1 MSFLDDI
8 KDSVSDFANKVAD
21 KLIPK
26 ELAPLLPI
34 AGAFAPGLG
43 GIFASNIGRFLIPQL
58 LTALSS
64 AKQTGEIDPTQ
75 QVITGILSALQ
86 TPTQQTAAE
95 KALLEQN
102 PELALQVEKANKL
115 ADATK
120 ITDKARLKEL
130 AQAGDIEGLGMFED
144 YGTLIDAPAKIP
156 FTDKTI
162 GDFLGGPFQPG
173 DRFGIEEALAFT
185 DDAGATRFFDPGSAA
200 LEDFLAT
207 EATSPINLS
216 NLTGEELRTAIV
228 DAGNITGKG
237 FDTKLG
243 ALQKEL
249 GSQQGLQALNRAR
262 QFFDSPIGFNFPTAT
277 KLGVGAAPFLAAQ
290 AAQLEAEQEAL
301 EAEEAAEA
309 ERFAG
314 ARDDLFDYFRR
325 LSDPRGL
332 FAAMGGRVGAQEGGP
347 ISGITDMINQ
357 SIDEMQDNLSQ
368 QIQGGFTTQETI
380 VPIDAA
386 PTNATTQPQGFQA
399 LPNIDLFRQRINQMR
414 SRLQQSGGQL
424 GQSLFN
430 PMSRQMMARQRQ
442 NQGQAGLSSLMN
454 FAEGG
459 MTSAPGVPSGMQVDG
474 RNGTFIPMGVKEKAD
489 DVPAMLS
496 KNEFVMTADAVRAM
510 GDGNVNKGAQ
520 RMYDLMNSLEAR
532 V

>member
-1 MSFLDDI
+1 MSILDKI
-8 KDSVSDFANKVAD
+8 SDFANRVAD
-21 KLIPK
+21 KIVPK
-26 ELAPLLPI
+26 ELAPFLPI
-34 AGAFAPGLG
+34 AGAFLPGLG
-43 GIFASNIGRFLIPQL
+43 LAGTSAFSKFLVPQL

-64 AKQTGEIDPTQ
+64 AKQTGEVDPTQ

-86 TPTQQTAAE
+86 TPTEQTAAE

-130 AQAGDIEGLGMFED
+130 AQAGDIEGLGVFED
-144 YGTLIDAPAKIP
+144 YGTVFDAPAKIP

-162 GDFLGGPFQPG
+162 GDFFGGPFQPG

-200 LEDFLAT
+200 LDDFLAT
-207 EATSPINLS
+207 EVTSPINLS
-216 NLTGEELRTAIV
+216 GLTGEELRTAVV

-262 QFFDSPIGFNFPTAT
+262 QFFDAPIGFNAPTFA
-277 KLGVGAAPFLAAQ
+277 KAGVGAAPFLAAQ
-290 AAQLEAEQEAL
+290 AANLKAEQEAL

-332 FAAMGGRVGAQEGGP
+332 FAAMGGRVGAQEGG
-347 ISGITDMINQ
+347 IMS
-357 SIDEMQDNLSQ
+357 
-368 QIQGGFTTQETI
+368 
-380 VPIDAA
+380 AA
-386 PTNATTQPQGFQA
+386 PGMPQ
-399 LPNIDLFRQRINQMR
+399 
-414 SRLQQSGGQL
+414 
-424 GQSLFN
+424 
-430 PMSRQMMARQRQ
+430 
-442 NQGQAGLSSLMN
+442 
-454 FAEGG
+454 
-459 MTSAPGVPSGMQVDG
+459 GMQVDG

-510 GDGNVNKGAQ
+510 GNGDVNKGAQ

>member
-1 MSFLDDI
+1 SFLDDI

-43 GIFASNIGRFLIPQL
+43 GIFASNVGRFLIPQL

-144 YGTLIDAPAKIP
+144 YGTLVPDRFLQPKIP
-156 FTDKTI
+156 FTDTTI

-216 NLTGEELRTAIV
+216 GLTGEELKTAIV

-249 GSQQGLQALNRAR
+249 GSQQGLQALNR
-262 QFFDSPIGFNFPTAT
+262 
-277 KLGVGAAPFLAAQ
+277 
-290 AAQLEAEQEAL
+290 
-301 EAEEAAEA
+301 
-309 ERFAG
+309 
-314 ARDDLFDYFRR
+314 
-325 LSDPRGL
+325 
-332 FAAMGGRVGAQEGGP
+332 
-347 ISGITDMINQ
+347 
-357 SIDEMQDNLSQ
+357 
-368 QIQGGFTTQETI
+368 
-380 VPIDAA
+380 
-386 PTNATTQPQGFQA
+386 
-399 LPNIDLFRQRINQMR
+399 
-414 SRLQQSGGQL
+414 
-424 GQSLFN
+424 
-430 PMSRQMMARQRQ
+430 
-442 NQGQAGLSSLMN
+442 
-454 FAEGG
+454 
-459 MTSAPGVPSGMQVDG
+459 
-474 RNGTFIPMGVKEKAD
+474 
-489 DVPAMLS
+489 
-496 KNEFVMTADAVRAM
+496 
-510 GDGNVNKGAQ
+510 
-520 RMYDLMNSLEAR
+520 
-532 V
+532 